1 MPRKPK
7 PLAAMARHMTREE
20 KEARQQAEDSLKL
33 GTENIFPP
41 SWLGEDATFIFRR
54 IVKEGAKINLWDNLD
69 NDALARYAD
78 LSAKLIYL
86 HDRVDREGIIT
97 TVTDAKGN
105 SHTDIS
111 PAYRAYLQC
120 HDAVRKQSAALGITT
135 IERLRL
141 AANGKVEKPKNKF
154 IEVLNLKKTEEA

>member
-7 PLAAMARHMTREE
+7 PLAAMSRHMTQAEKTEREE
-20 KEARQQAEDSLKL
+20 AEKSLKL

-86 HDRVDREGIIT
+86 HDRVDQEGIIA

-105 SHTDIS
+105 SHDDIS

>member
-7 PLAAMARHMTREE
+7 PLAAMSRHMTQAEKTEREE
-20 KEARQQAEDSLKL
+20 AEKSLKL

-54 IVKEGAKINLWDNLD
+54 IVKEGAKISLWDNLD

-86 HDRVDREGIIT
+86 HDRVDQEGIIA

-105 SHTDIS
+105 SHDDIS

>member
-7 PLAAMARHMTREE
+7 PLAAMSRHMTQSEKEEREE
-20 KEARQQAEDSLKL
+20 AEKSLKL

-86 HDRVDREGIIT
+86 HDRVDQEGIIA

-105 SHTDIS
+105 SHDDIS
-111 PAYRAYLQC
+111 PAYKAYLQC

-154 IEVLNLKKTEEA
+154 IEVLNLKKTEKA

>member
-7 PLAAMARHMTREE
+7 PLAAMARHMTRDE

-33 GTENIFPP
+33 GAENIFPP

-86 HDRVDREGIIT
+86 HDRVDQEGIIAT
-97 TVTDAKGN
+97 ITDAKGN
-105 SHTDIS
+105 SHDDIS

-120 HDAVRKQSAALGITT
+120 HDAVRKQSSALGITT

-154 IEVLNLKKTEEA
+154 IEALNLKKTEKA